1 MISVGARVKWPIST
15 KKATTL
21 EEFGHFGNGFGALSE
36 EFTNSSE
43 TIEEDECRESQ
54 LSFINHL
61 PLDLTRLR
69 GDYVGSAFRRIF
81 PQLSNSSRHPS
92 NLDLKVAKMSE
103 FFETSFKIG
112 S

>member
-1 MISVGARVKWPIST
+1 MANFDQNGHHARGIRPF
-15 KKATTL
+15 L
-21 EEFGHFGNGFGALSE
+21 EMGFGALGE

-103 FFETSFKIG
+103 FLETSFKIG
-112 S
+112 P